1 MPRDILN
8 QMILY
13 FGPDTKRITH
23 AMKVYC
29 FSYALWEEE
38 AREKHIPDSDERK
51 ETLLIAAI
59 LHDIGIHEAEKKYR
73 SSAGK
78 YQEIEGPPI
87 AGEIMKKCGV
97 PGKTA
102 ERVLFLIGN
111 HHSYQKIDD
120 TDFQILVEADLIVNL
135 EEDGLGQEAV
145 LAARERYMTTA
156 GSKRILDSYLMLNE

>member
-13 FGPDTKRITH
+13 FGPDAKRITH

-38 AREKHIPDSDERK
+38 AREKHIPDSDTRK

-59 LHDIGIHEAEKKYR
+59 LHDIGIHEAEKKYN
-73 SSAGK
+73 SAAGK

-87 AGEIMKKCGV
+87 AKEIMKKCGV
-97 PGKTA
+97 PEKTA

-111 HHSYQKIDD
+111 HHSYQKIDG

-135 EEDGLGQEAV
+135 EEDGLGRDAI

-156 GSKRILDSYLMLNE
+156 GSRRILDSYLLLNE

>member
-13 FGPDTKRITH
+13 FGMDKKRIAH

-38 AREKHIPDSDERK
+38 AREKHIPESDPRK
-51 ETLLIAAI
+51 ETLLTAAI

-87 AGEIMKKCGV
+87 AKEIMKKCGV
-97 PGKTA
+97 SAKIA

-135 EEDGLGQEAV
+135 EEDALGRDAI
-145 LAARERYMTTA
+145 LAARDRYMITA
-156 GSKRILDSYLMLNE
+156 GSKRILDSYLLLNE